1 MKSLTI
7 HEVLDLTPESRTA
20 VIKQLSKKDAQ
31 ILSNQCR
38 VYMDVV
44 TDLEKIVDYN
54 TLKKLEIIYSQLFD
68 LYKAA

>member
-31 ILSNQCR
+31 IPSNQCR

-68 LYKAA
+68 LYKVA

>member
-31 ILSNQCR
+31 ILLNQCR

-68 LYKAA
+68 LYKVA

>member
-68 LYKAA
+68 LYKVA

>member
-20 VIKQLSKKDAQ
+20 LIKQLSKKDAQ